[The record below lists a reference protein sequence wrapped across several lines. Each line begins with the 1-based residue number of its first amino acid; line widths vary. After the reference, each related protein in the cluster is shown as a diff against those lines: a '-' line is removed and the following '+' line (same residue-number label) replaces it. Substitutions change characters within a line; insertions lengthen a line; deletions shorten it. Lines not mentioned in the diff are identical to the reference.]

1 MIQIRTTT
9 RIPATT
15 KYQNQLNKNPVCIAF
30 PYSWSLCYSSFYH
43 QVRIQTIDYIKATSP
58 ELPFYR
64 ELKKANRQED
74 LFNKVGS
81 MLRNQKVNEENAD
94 NSISS
99 GEIVFS
105 AWITGCFSHLSEK

>member
-1 MIQIRTTT
+1 
-9 RIPATT
+9 
-15 KYQNQLNKNPVCIAF
+15 
-30 PYSWSLCYSSFYH
+30 
-43 QVRIQTIDYIKATSP
+43 
-58 ELPFYR
+58 
-64 ELKKANRQED
+64 
-74 LFNKVGS
+74 